1 MSVQVVQHDP
11 ELLRFRVSGIRQPA
25 HLMGEVGHGATPPV
39 AATCLQ
45 PADGSQVMNKFR
57 VPLRWHS

>member
-25 HLMGEVGHGATPPV
+25 HLMGEVGHGATPGRCHVP
-39 AATCLQ
+39 
-45 PADGSQVMNKFR
+45 PARQWLTS
-57 VPLRWHS
+57 HE